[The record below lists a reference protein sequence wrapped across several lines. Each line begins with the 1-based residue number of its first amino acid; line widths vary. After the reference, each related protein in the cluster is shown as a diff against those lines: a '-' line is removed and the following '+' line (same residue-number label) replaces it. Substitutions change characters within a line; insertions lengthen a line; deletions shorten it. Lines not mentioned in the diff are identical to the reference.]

1 MVLLT
6 YAPPPA
12 CQREGSRRPLVTSE
26 KSSKKGKET
35 AEVRA
40 LLNGEVGCVGPMGKP
55 TNCACVSGAK
65 ATAKTS
71 TKAITNLLS
80 LPSDLRRQWLALS
93 VLCILLLTLLKL
105 FILLLRLRIRLPDY
119 PYIYHITYS
128 NFIACPC
135 FGVLSDNCSG
145 GFAGVVYRHNEAS
158 LQAGSL

>member
-1 MVLLT
+1 MVMVLLT
-6 YAPPPA
+6 YVPPPS
-12 CQREGSRRPLVTSE
+12 CHRVGSSLPLVTNE
-26 KSSKKGKET
+26 KSSKKGNET

-40 LLNGEVGCVGPMGKP
+40 FLTSKVGCVGPMGKP
-55 TNCACVSGAK
+55 TNCAYVSGEK

-71 TKAITNLLS
+71 TKAITNLLL
-80 LPSDLRRQWLALS
+80 LPSDLHRQRLALS

-145 GFAGVVYRHNEAS
+145 GFAGVVYRHNES
-158 LQAGSL
+158 TR